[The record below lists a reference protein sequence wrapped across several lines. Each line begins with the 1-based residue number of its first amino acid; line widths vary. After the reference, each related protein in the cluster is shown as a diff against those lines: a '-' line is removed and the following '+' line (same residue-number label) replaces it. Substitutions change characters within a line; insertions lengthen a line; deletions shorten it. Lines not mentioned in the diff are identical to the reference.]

1 MSCNLKYKVEI
12 TEAMGRIHGREKD
25 IICSFVVGRI
35 IACLTDHINPLLLEI
50 ESKGVIL
57 NDVKEV
63 GWVVVKW

>member
-1 MSCNLKYKVEI
+1 MAGKRTLHVV
-12 TEAMGRIHGREKD
+12 
-25 IICSFVVGRI
+25 FVVGRI
-35 IACLTDHINPLLLEI
+35 IACLTDHINPLLLAI